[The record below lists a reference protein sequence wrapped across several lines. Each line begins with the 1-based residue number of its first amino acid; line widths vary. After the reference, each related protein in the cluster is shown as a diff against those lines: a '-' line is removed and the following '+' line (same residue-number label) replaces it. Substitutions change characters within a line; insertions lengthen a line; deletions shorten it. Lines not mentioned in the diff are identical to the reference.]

1 MRDSCVFKYRGPPF
15 TGASTV
21 EGAAAELSRY
31 AGTVVVKLGREGA
44 LTRAAEVD
52 AFIKERRSDL
62 SLNEEAK
69 SCSLY

>member
-1 MRDSCVFKYRGPPF
+1 MRDNCVFKYRGPPF

-44 LTRAAEVD
+44 LTRVGEVD
-52 AFIKERRSDL
+52 AFIKERSDL
-62 SLNEEAK
+62 SLNQRAK

>member
-1 MRDSCVFKYRGPPF
+1 M
-15 TGASTV
+15 
-21 EGAAAELSRY
+21 SRY

-69 SCSLY
+69 SYSSY

>member
-1 MRDSCVFKYRGPPF
+1 MRDSCAFKYRGPPF

-31 AGTVVVKLGREGA
+31 ADTVVVKLGREGA
-44 LTRAAEVD
+44 LTCAGEVD
-52 AFIKERRSDL
+52 AFIKERSDL

-69 SCSLY
+69 SCSSY